1 MSPQHIHQLSEHD
14 VPGSA
19 GHQVVQ
25 VVPDLVQRYRAALER
40 LAPEPVHFDVFMF
53 PLPTEQVDQQ
63 TGAHQLVA
71 MIGFYLQM
79 AGPVPQSQ
87 ISGVQVADPLAQ
99 TDEFIEQQVRALIAG
114 LVEYR
119 ELKGQQDAAQLDQD
133 GQTDAEGIQ
142 RAVNGFV
149 RGE

>member
-1 MSPQHIHQLSEHD
+1 MTQHVHQLSEHD
-14 VPGSA
+14 VSGRPGS
-19 GHQVVQ
+19 QVTQ

-71 MIGFYLQM
+71 MIGFYLQV

-87 ISGVQVADPLAQ
+87 ISGVQVADPLAHN
-99 TDEFIEQQVRALIAG
+99 DEFIDKQVRALIGG
-114 LVEYR
+114 LLEYR
-119 ELKGQQDAAQLDQD
+119 ELKRQQDAAQLDQD
-133 GQTDAEGIQ
+133 GQADEEGIR
-142 RAVNGFV
+142 RAVSGFV